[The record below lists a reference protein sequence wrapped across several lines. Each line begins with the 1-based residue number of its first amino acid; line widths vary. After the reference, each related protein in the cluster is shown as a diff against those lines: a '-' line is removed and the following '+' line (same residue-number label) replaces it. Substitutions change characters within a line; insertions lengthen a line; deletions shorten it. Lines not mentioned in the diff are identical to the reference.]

1 MPAIQSQVD
10 PQSESFRR
18 ERAQMLALIDSF
30 RTLEDRVRNTSN
42 SQEAK
47 FRARKQLLPRERIA
61 LLLDRGSSWLE
72 FSTLAG
78 FRMHDDDGEKN
89 VLGGGIICGIG
100 VVSGIRCMVIAS
112 DSAIKGGTITPMGMK
127 KSLRAEAIA
136 LENKLPVVR
145 LVESGGANLMHVGE
159 VFIEGGRGFA
169 NQARLSARGIPQVCV
184 MHGHST
190 AGGAYLPGM
199 SDYVIMVRGRAKA
212 FLAGPPLLKAATG
225 EIATD
230 EELGGAEMHCS
241 MSGVAE
247 YLAEDDADGIRIARD
262 ILARLP
268 WNDRLPM
275 RAVKTW
281 KEPRYPVEQL
291 AGVVPTDFRQPYDMR
306 EMLARLIDDSDFLEF
321 KPLYGSSTVCGHG
334 AIEGH
339 PCGFIG
345 NNGPIDPQ
353 GATKATQFIQ
363 LCCQSG
369 TPIVYLQNT
378 TGFMVGKD
386 VEQVGMIKH
395 GAKMI
400 QAVANATVPQITVM
414 TGASFGAGNYGMCG
428 RAYDPRF
435 VFSWPNARVAV
446 MGGEQAATVMRIVTE
461 EKFARTGKEPPA
473 ETMATMKSE
482 ILARFDLESHSLFA
496 TARLW
501 DDGIIDPR
509 DTRRALATTLAVCR
523 EAGLRPLLSNTFG
536 VARM

>member
-461 EKFARTGKEPPA
+461 EKFARTGQEPPA
-473 ETMATMKSE
+473 ETMATMTNE

-523 EAGLRPLLSNTFG
+523 EAALRPLNPNTFG

>member
-400 QAVANATVPQITVM
+400 QAVANATVPQITLM

-523 EAGLRPLLSNTFG
+523 EAALRPLNPNTFG

>member
-1 MPAIQSQVD
+1 MPVIQSQID
-10 PQSESFRR
+10 PQSESFQR
-18 ERAQMLALIDSF
+18 ERAQMLALIDGF
-30 RTLEDRVRNTSN
+30 RALEDRVRNLSN

-61 LLLDRGSSWLE
+61 LLLDRGSPWLE

-100 VVSGIRCMVIAS
+100 VVSGIRCVVIAS
-112 DSAIKGGTITPMGMK
+112 DSAIKGGTITPMGLR

-159 VFIEGGRGFA
+159 VFIDGGRGFA
-169 NQARLSARGIPQVCV
+169 NQARMSARGIPQVCV

-241 MSGVAE
+241 TSGVAE

-268 WNDRLPM
+268 WNECLPM
-275 RAVKTW
+275 RAAKTW

-306 EMLARLIDDSDFLEF
+306 ELLARLIDDSDLLEF

-386 VEQVGMIKH
+386 VEQAGMIKH

-400 QAVANATVPQITVM
+400 QAVANATVPQITIM

-435 VFSWPNARVAV
+435 MFAWPNARVAV

-461 EKFARTGKEPPA
+461 EKFARTGQEPPA
-473 ETMATMKSE
+473 AAMEAMNKE
-482 ILARFDLESHSLFA
+482 ILERFDIESHSLFA

-523 EAGLRPLLSNTFG
+523 EAGLRPLNPNTFG

>member
-10 PQSESFRR
+10 PQSESFQR

>member
-10 PQSESFRR
+10 PQSESFQR

-30 RTLEDRVRNTSN
+30 RTLEDHVRNTSN
-42 SQEAK
+42 NQEAK

-100 VVSGIRCMVIAS
+100 MVSGIRCLVIAS

-159 VFIEGGRGFA
+159 VFIDGGRGFA

-268 WNDRLPM
+268 WNDRLPLLP
-275 RAVKTW
+275 AKAW
-281 KEPRYPVEQL
+281 KEPRYPTEQL

-306 EMLARLIDDSDFLEF
+306 ELLARLIDDSDFLEF

-435 VFSWPNARVAV
+435 MFAWPNARVAV

-482 ILARFDLESHSLFA
+482 ILARFDIESHSLFA

-523 EAGLRPLLSNTFG
+523 EAGLRPLNSNTFG

>member
-1 MPAIQSQVD
+1 
-10 PQSESFRR
+10 
-18 ERAQMLALIDSF
+18 
-30 RTLEDRVRNTSN
+30 
-42 SQEAK
+42 
-47 FRARKQLLPRERIA
+47 
-61 LLLDRGSSWLE
+61 
-72 FSTLAG
+72 
-78 FRMHDDDGEKN
+78 

-100 VVSGIRCMVIAS
+100 VVSGIRCVVIAS
-112 DSAIKGGTITPMGMK
+112 DSAIKGGTITPMGLR

-275 RAVKTW
+275 RAVKIW

-291 AGVVPTDFRQPYDMR
+291 AGVVPVDFRQPYDMR
-306 EMLARLIDDSDFLEF
+306 EVLARVIDDSDFLEF
-321 KPLYGSSTVCGHG
+321 KPLYGSGTVCGHG
-334 AIEGH
+334 AIEGY

-435 VFSWPNARVAV
+435 VFAWPNARVAV

>member
-10 PQSESFRR
+10 PQSESFQR

-100 VVSGIRCMVIAS
+100 VVSGIRCVVIAS
-112 DSAIKGGTITPMGMK
+112 DSAIKGGTITPMGLR

-159 VFIEGGRGFA
+159 VFIDGGRGFA
-169 NQARLSARGIPQVCV
+169 NQARMSARGIPQVCV

-241 MSGVAE
+241 ISGVAE

-306 EMLARLIDDSDFLEF
+306 ELLARLIDDSDFLEF

-435 VFSWPNARVAV
+435 MFAWPNARVAV

-461 EKFARTGKEPPA
+461 EKFARTGQEPPA
-473 ETMATMKSE
+473 ETMSTMTNE

-523 EAGLRPLLSNTFG
+523 EAGLRPLNPNTFG